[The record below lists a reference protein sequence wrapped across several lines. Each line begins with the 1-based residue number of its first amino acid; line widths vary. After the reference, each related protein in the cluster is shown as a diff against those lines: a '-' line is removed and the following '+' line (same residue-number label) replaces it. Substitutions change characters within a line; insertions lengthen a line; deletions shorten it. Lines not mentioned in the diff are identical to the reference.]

1 MLCHFVHVQVDVKMH
16 LLLQKLWKL
25 CLQHQFRQGQ
35 VRVEGL
41 LSGTVELSQS
51 IQSTEERI
59 SSLRSEQLQ
68 QQADAAKKHEDRL
81 QRLENDRAEVQLQRS
96 DPDTLSESK
105 HAELQQQHQEI
116 TESISDA
123 QRVHE
128 LALQA
133 ARRAGERLLQKHQ
146 ARLVEQ
152 QQQQAE
158 QRIQLRLVASQ
169 LKPELLASCN
179 EEQREEL

>member
-1 MLCHFVHVQVDVKMH
+1 MDVKLH

-25 CLQHQFRQGQ
+25 CLQHQFRHGQ

-41 LSGTVELSQS
+41 LSGTVDLSQS
-51 IQSTEERI
+51 IQSIEERV
-59 SSLRSEQLQ
+59 SLLRSEQLQ
-68 QQADAAKKHEDRL
+68 QQADVANKHEDRL
-81 QRLENDRAEVQLQRS
+81 QRLEIDRAEVQLQRS

-116 TESISDA
+116 TDRISDA

-128 LALQA
+128 LAQQA
-133 ARRAGERLLQKHQ
+133 ARRAGERVLQKHQ

-152 QQQQAE
+152 QQQQVE
-158 QRIQLRLVASQ
+158 QRTQLRLVTSQ
-169 LKPELLASCN
+169 LKPELLARCN